1 MSCAGDHA
9 HDVMRREPEQC
20 FTVDILLNVSVRLKI
35 MVSNRSAVCR
45 TYEIMHIN
53 ECIVEHRTVQRV
65 SQLFYMYIIHVALI
79 LFVLRVRGVTYPKVY
94 ELTPPHGTPLTPRS
108 QELTPNRN
116 HHGTPAL
123 TDRFFDWFLTF
134 LRDLVHFASICGCFT
149 FDPNVKVRMAHLEMT
164 KLVDAIPIVGTTLS
178 IFKHVLHVVFHIG
191 TPTHPSTR
199 ETAYP
204 TTHKTCAIGKSARHT
219 DTYPYICNL
228 FHEIPF
234 QSSTFSIL
242 S

>member
-1 MSCAGDHA
+1 MKHPIHNCICGNQRPKIPAVA
-9 HDVMRREPEQC
+9 APPPQR
-20 FTVDILLNVSVRLKI
+20 LLRGAWRL
-35 MVSNRSAVCR
+35 RSSPPARHSALWGPDAV
-45 TYEIMHIN
+45 
-53 ECIVEHRTVQRV
+53 
-65 SQLFYMYIIHVALI
+65 
-79 LFVLRVRGVTYPKVY
+79 RVRGVTYPKVY

-149 FDPNVKVRMAHLEMT
+149 FDPNVKVRMAYLEIVFLQP
-164 KLVDAIPIVGTTLS
+164 KLSDVFPIVGTPFL
-178 IFKHVLHVVFHIG
+178 IFKNIMHDVFPIG
-191 TPTHPSTR
+191 IPIYPSTR

>member
-1 MSCAGDHA
+1 MKKPPTSCRAYEIMRMMWCVN
-9 HDVMRREPEQC
+9 DVMRQEPEQC

-45 TYEIMHIN
+45 TYEIMRIN
-53 ECIVEHRTVQRV
+53 ECIVQHRSVQRV
-65 SQLFYMYIIHVALI
+65 SQLFYIIHVALI

-164 KLVDAIPIVGTTLS
+164 S
-178 IFKHVLHVVFHIG
+178 
-191 TPTHPSTR
+191 
-199 ETAYP
+199 
-204 TTHKTCAIGKSARHT
+204 
-219 DTYPYICNL
+219 
-228 FHEIPF
+228 
-234 QSSTFSIL
+234 
-242 S
+242 